1 MKAWVKYILLA
12 VAMLVLAGCSN
23 HPPSAAQFMNVKEGI
38 NLVVGGAARF
48 GGVDNRTIPGQDD
61 ESTSYEEGYWN
72 TDFALSFAFP
82 YAVIAIDFED
92 YTYRTIMGGR
102 SQYFGIQ
109 GWYGFVQSEENRE
122 HGSKVKHTGG
132 VMVIE
137 QYPVSENFKVGLSEH
152 VSQNSYKVI
161 DDPGCCSFN
170 YLRAETYP
178 EFGVGAYIAYKGL
191 SAEFRYGR
199 EIGESNNRFYL
210 QFNYAFFLN
219 EWNYKKQSGF

>member
-1 MKAWVKYILLA
+1 M
-12 VAMLVLAGCSN
+12 
-23 HPPSAAQFMNVKEGI
+23 
-38 NLVVGGAARF
+38 VVGGAARF

-72 TDFALSFAFP
+72 TDLALSFATP
-82 YAVIAIDFED
+82 YGVVALDLED
-92 YTYRTIMGGR
+92 YTYRTILGGR

-210 QFNYAFFLN
+210 QFNYAFFLE
-219 EWNYKKQSGF
+219 EWNYKKQSGS

>member
-1 MKAWVKYILLA
+1 MLIKYILLA
-12 VAMLVLAGCSN
+12 VAMLMYAGCSN

-122 HGSKVKHTGG
+122 YGSKVKHTGG

-161 DDPGCCSFN
+161 DNPGCCSFN

>member
-1 MKAWVKYILLA
+1 
-12 VAMLVLAGCSN
+12 
-23 HPPSAAQFMNVKEGI
+23 
-38 NLVVGGAARF
+38 
-48 GGVDNRTIPGQDD
+48 
-61 ESTSYEEGYWN
+61 
-72 TDFALSFAFP
+72 
-82 YAVIAIDFED
+82 
-92 YTYRTIMGGR
+92 
-102 SQYFGIQ
+102 
-109 GWYGFVQSEENRE
+109 
-122 HGSKVKHTGG
+122 
-132 VMVIE
+132 MVIE

>member
-12 VAMLVLAGCSN
+12 VAMLMYAGCSN

-48 GGVDNRTIPGQDD
+48 GGVDNRAIPGQDD

-210 QFNYAFFLN
+210 QFNYAFFLK
-219 EWNYKKQSGF
+219 EWNYKKYSGS

>member
-1 MKAWVKYILLA
+1 MRTILLLA
-12 VAMLVLAGCSN
+12 EAMFVLAGCSN
-23 HPPSAAQFMNVKEGI
+23 HPPSAAQFMNAKDGI
-38 NLVVGGAARF
+38 NLITGGSARF
-48 GGVDNRTIPGQDD
+48 GDVDNRKIPGEDD

-109 GWYGFVQSEENRE
+109 GWYGFVQSEENGDHR
-122 HGSKVKHTGG
+122 SKVKHTGG
-132 VMVIE
+132 VMLVE

-199 EIGESNNRFYL
+199 EIGESNNRFYF
-210 QFNYAFFLN
+210 QFNYAFFLKG
-219 EWNYKKQSGF
+219 WSYKKRSGS

>member
-191 SAEFRYGR
+191 SAEGLRAR
-199 EIGESNNRFYL
+199 
-210 QFNYAFFLN
+210 
-219 EWNYKKQSGF
+219 